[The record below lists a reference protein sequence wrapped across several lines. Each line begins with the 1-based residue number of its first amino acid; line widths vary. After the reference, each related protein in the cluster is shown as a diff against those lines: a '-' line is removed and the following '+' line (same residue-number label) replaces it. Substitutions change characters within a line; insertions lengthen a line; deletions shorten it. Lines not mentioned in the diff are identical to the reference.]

1 MKVSRTRS
9 IRSFKN
15 GAWCGLLLIC
25 MLTCLL
31 VGTALGQEKPTATAS
46 VSWGEVEALQAE
58 AKGKRTE
65 LLSPDQYAAAQ
76 KAFERAQADS
86 EAGKSPDRISRS
98 LLEARE
104 ALKTA
109 NTNAELVLF
118 TFAELIKAYDAAGA
132 QKASDL
138 VPKVYAPAQSAF
150 QATIRLMEDGDLAQA
165 RVKAIEAENLL
176 KQTELEAIQQEI
188 LGESR
193 NLLKQAALA
202 GAENRAP
209 LSYKE
214 AQEAI
219 KAAEEFI
226 VTDRYNKSAARDRTQ
241 NASYLC
247 RRAAFFANWITNL
260 RKEDA
265 NWEKLIRQFEV
276 EIGSVGRTLHMDL
289 EFDQDFDLPTQA
301 ILAAIRS
308 LQEDRSHLQEE
319 LAERDDEIGQ
329 LEADLGRLRAE
340 TGKYVAE
347 LETKREELE
356 RRKQIENKIGDIN
369 RNFKP
374 EEGTVLQQGEKIILR
389 LTGLRFNSGASA
401 IRSENF
407 PLLNKAQQAIRE
419 FPDWR
424 LEIQGHTD
432 SQGEEQENLEL
443 SQKRA
448 EAVRTYLIQN
458 MNLAE
463 EVISAQGFGESLP
476 VASNENAAGRAAN
489 RRIEIILTP

>member
-1 MKVSRTRS
+1 MDSRTRS
-9 IRSFKN
+9 VCSFKH
-15 GAWCGLLLIC
+15 GVWRGLLL
-25 MLTCLL
+25 LCLL
-31 VGTALGQEKPTATAS
+31 AGTALGQENPTATAS
-46 VSWGEVEALQAE
+46 ISLDEVEALQTE
-58 AKGKRTE
+58 AKGKRAE
-65 LLSPDQYAAAQ
+65 LLSPEKYSTAQ

-86 EAGKSPDRISRS
+86 GAGKSQDRISRS
-98 LLEARE
+98 LMEARE

-109 NTNAELVLF
+109 ITNADLILF
-118 TFAELIKAYDAAGA
+118 TFPGLIKAYDAANA
-132 QKASDL
+132 QKAPDL
-138 VPKVYAPAQSAF
+138 VPKAYAPAQNAF

-165 RVKAIEAENLL
+165 RAKALEAENFL
-176 KQTELEAIQQEI
+176 KQAELEAIQQEI

-193 NLLKQAALA
+193 DLLKQAAVA

-219 KAAEEFI
+219 KATEEFI
-226 VTDRYNKSAARDRTQ
+226 TADRYNKSEARDRAQ

-265 NWEKLIRQFEV
+265 NWEKLIRQFET
-276 EIGSVGRTLHMDL
+276 ELASAGRTLHMDL

-308 LQEDRSHLQEE
+308 LQEDRSHLQKE
-319 LAERDDEIGQ
+319 LTERDDEIGR
-329 LEADLGRLRAE
+329 LEADLGKLRTE

-356 RRKQIENKIGDIN
+356 RRKQIENKIGDISG
-369 RNFKP
+369 NFKP

-389 LTGLRFNSGASA
+389 LTGLRFNSGSSA

-419 FPDWR
+419 FPDWHI
-424 LEIQGHTD
+424 EIQGHTD

-463 EVISAQGFGESLP
+463 DMISAQGFGESLP